1 MYLENKQNK
10 EGELSKKREKIVE
23 RKHLNLV
30 GKKLISPKKIRTKL
44 KRIPNSIY
52 GNTLEALIGAIYLE
66 KGLKETKSFVK
77 KHIFSSGLTT
87 KKEKKDYK
95 GELQKKAQK
104 EKKQIRYKLL
114 KEEGPDHK
122 KSFLVSVLLNEK
134 EKGKGKGKT
143 KKEAQKRAAAEALK
157 RVF

>member
-1 MYLENKQNK
+1 MYLENKLNK

-122 KSFLVSVLLNEK
+122 KRFLVSVLLNEK
-134 EKGKGKGKT
+134 EKGKVKGKT

>member
-1 MYLENKQNK
+1 MYLENKINK

-23 RKHLNLV
+23 RKHLNLI

-66 KGLKETKSFVK
+66 KGLKETKFVK
-77 KHIFSSGLTT
+77 KHIFSSGLIT

-143 KKEAQKRAAAEALK
+143 KKEAQKRESGEALK